1 MVFHHRK
8 NHLIPLL
15 HKFLTKA
22 GDKQVDTLRRT
33 TGEDNLIRTV
43 GIDETSHRLTRGLV
57 QLCSLLRQEVHSAMH
72 IGIHRIIFVRNGI
85 YYLARFLR
93 SRAVVQIDQRLA
105 IYLTGKDRE
114 ISSKPLPQPLPRR
127 EGSQDTT
134 LIYIVVHNES
144 KL

>member
-15 HKFLTKA
+15 HEFLTEA

-85 YYLARFLR
+85 HYLPRFLR
-93 SRAVVQIDQRLA
+93 SGTVVQVDQWFA
-105 IYLTGKDRE
+105 IYLTGKDGE
-114 ISSKPLPQPLPRR
+114 ISPEPLPQPLPRR